1 MLRYPARYLPAI
13 VLISLCSCA
22 GPHSGRRGGAL
33 LGPPSLQVAFDS
45 ASATAHLRW
54 ECPDVPSFRHY
65 QVERST
71 GREFKVLAQVE
82 GRKDTTYDD
91 GGLLGN
97 TTYRYRIVS
106 TYGKDGGQEQSLTS
120 VTVEGGIH
128 GFVNTWPLSDGFLPT
143 RLVVDERGTVSVLGA
158 GAGWVERFDWGGNP
172 LGHWE
177 FTSAP
182 LACLETGTLDGPAAA
197 LDADGNLYVVYNTL
211 EPGGGPA
218 ASWTKF
224 SRDGKI
230 LWTAPLATVFARHIA
245 INGDQIYVES
255 ISQLQQFS
263 VDGERLSEYRVPAL
277 LVSSL
282 RFWRGAFAALVEPL
296 NVSTLGWQ
304 APRLVVYSG
313 IQRGEVQVAMGR
325 DPLSPEDHGAGLL
338 NRPSDFAPA
347 EGPDRAFV
355 VNSGRSR
362 IEVFREGSY
371 LTRWGT
377 EGDEHGAFQFRGRA
391 RVIDDIAAGTTREK
405 EVVAGGI
412 ARDRQGFVY
421 VADTFNNRIQKF
433 QP

>member
-1 MLRYPARYLPAI
+1 MNKYATRLLP
-13 VLISLCSCA
+13 LIAALSLCSCA
-22 GPHSGRRGGAL
+22 GPHSGRRGGGP

-45 ASATAHLRW
+45 ASATAYLRW
-54 ECPDVPSFRHY
+54 ERPDVPDFRRY
-65 QVERST
+65 QVERSA
-71 GREFKVLAQVE
+71 GREFEVLAQVE
-82 GRKDTTYDD
+82 DRGDTTYDD
-91 GGLLGN
+91 AALLGD
-97 TTYRYRIVS
+97 TTYRYRVTS
-106 TYGKDGGQEQSLTS
+106 SYGEDGSHEQSLAS

-143 RLVVDERGTVSVLGA
+143 RLVVDEGGKVSALGA
-158 GAGWVERFDWGGNP
+158 GVGRVERFDRGGNS
-172 LGHWE
+172 LGYWE
-177 FTSAP
+177 FTSEP

-211 EPGGGPA
+211 EPGSAPT

-224 SRDGKI
+224 SRDGEI
-230 LWTAPLATVFARHIA
+230 LWTAPLATVFVRHIA
-245 INGDQIYVES
+245 IDGGQVFVES
-255 ISQLQQFS
+255 ISQLQEFS
-263 VDGERLSEYRVPAL
+263 TDGELQSEYRVPAL

-282 RFWRGAFAALVEPL
+282 RFWRGSFAALVEPL
-296 NVSTLGWQ
+296 NVSALGWQ

-313 IQRGEVQVAMGR
+313 VRRSEVQVAMGR
-325 DPLSPEDHGAGLL
+325 DPLSPQDRGPGLL

-362 IEVFREGSY
+362 IEVFREGAY
-371 LTRWGT
+371 LTRWGS
-377 EGDEHGAFQFRGRA
+377 EGDAQGSFQFRGRVH
-391 RVIDDIAAGTTREK
+391 VIDDVAAGTTRER

-412 ARDRQGFVY
+412 ARDSQGYVY